1 MTTENKIAGV
11 VITPLTRHS
20 DPRGWLSEA
29 WREDDFYIG
38 LGMFSFNPVMAY
50 ISLTRPG
57 VIRGPHEHRE
67 QSDFFVFLC
76 GQFKLRLWD
85 NRSSREEIVLEVGEA
100 NPVSVLV
107 PPGVVHAYQNVGLW
121 NAVVLNFPNRLY
133 AGWGRAE
140 AVDEIRYEDDA
151 RSRFKL

>member
-11 VITPLTRHS
+11 IITPLTRHS
-20 DPRGWLSEA
+20 DLRGWLSEI
-29 WREDDFYIG
+29 WRNDELPDG
-38 LGMFSFNPVMAY
+38 FNPAMGYV
-50 ISLTRPG
+50 SLARPG
-57 VIRGPHEHRE
+57 VVRGPHEHRE

-76 GQFKLRLWD
+76 GKFKLRLWD
-85 NRSSREEIVLEVGEA
+85 NRSPSSREELVLEVGEA

-107 PPGVVHAYQNVGLW
+107 PPGVVHAYQNIGLW
-121 NAVVLNFPNRLY
+121 NAVVLNFPDRLY